1 MQTTYNAFSG
11 PAPASND
18 NAFQSAIDY
27 LIANRQKPVFNN
39 QGGLFAQGTE
49 ANTPTSNL
57 SSVVQN
63 LFGDDYIRNK
73 NQGGDSGGG
82 GGVGVFTGN
91 PYAGGGSGVTGSG
104 LGFRGMSPGDWS
116 NMAAS
121 LRGEGST
128 IGGVAGLLTGN
139 PLLGVAAKYGVPAFA
154 DYMAKQSYDPF
165 MASGVYDYLSQDNV
179 NRDLVDA
186 GYTPAGYSETAPDV
200 NWSDYSSDYQSMD
213 STPSNTST
221 DYMGYDPSQG
231 GPDSFGGW

>member
-11 PAPASND
+11 SAPASND

-82 GGVGVFTGN
+82 VGVFTGN

-116 NMAAS
+116 NLATTF
-121 LRGEGST
+121 RGEGST

-186 GYTPAGYSETAPDV
+186 GYTPAGYNEQPLDINWADYGV
-200 NWSDYSSDYQSMD
+200 NVPSDSGGGGGWTDAGGGSFDYSAD
-213 STPSNTST
+213 T
-221 DYMGYDPSQG
+221 GYDG
-231 GPDSFGGW
+231 NW